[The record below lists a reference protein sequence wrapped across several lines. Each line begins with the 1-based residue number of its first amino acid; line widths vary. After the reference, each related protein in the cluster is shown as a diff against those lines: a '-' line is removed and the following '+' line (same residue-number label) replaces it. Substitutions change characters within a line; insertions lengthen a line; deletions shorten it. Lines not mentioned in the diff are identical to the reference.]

1 MSAVLYAIPA
11 SHPCAAIERALQ
23 LKDVPYRRVEL
34 IPVVS
39 RLVMRARYGSAHV
52 PAVRFDDGTA
62 VSGSRAIVRAL
73 EERAPQP
80 PLLPPREDERR
91 RAQVERAEEW
101 GDQVL
106 QPIARRAIWAALKR
120 CPDAVMSYSEGA
132 RIPLPRPVARLNAPL
147 LAHIAARVNGAGD
160 PMVRADLRALPGH
173 LDRIDRWIADGT
185 LGGADV
191 NAADL
196 QIGASLRLLQ
206 TLEDVAPAI
215 DARPAGALSR
225 RLFPDYPGTTPA
237 GVLPAR
243 WLP

>member
-1 MSAVLYAIPA
+1 MPAVLYAIPA

-39 RLVMRARYGSAHV
+39 RPLMRARFGSAHV
-52 PAVRFDDGTA
+52 PAVRFDDGTT

-80 PLLPPREDERR
+80 PLLPAPERQ
-91 RAQVERAEEW
+91 RAQVARAEEW

-106 QPIARRAIWAALKR
+106 QPIARRVIWAALRR

-132 RIPLPRPVARLNAPL
+132 RLPLPQHVARVNAPL
-147 LAHIAARVNGAGD
+147 VARIAARVNGADD
-160 PMVRADLRALPGH
+160 PSVRADLRALPGH
-173 LDRIDRWIADGT
+173 LDRIDGWIAGGT
-185 LGGADV
+185 LGGAEV

-196 QIGASLRLLQ
+196 QIGSGLALLQ

-225 RLFPDYPGTTPA
+225 RLFPDYPGSTPA
-237 GVLPAR
+237 GALPAR